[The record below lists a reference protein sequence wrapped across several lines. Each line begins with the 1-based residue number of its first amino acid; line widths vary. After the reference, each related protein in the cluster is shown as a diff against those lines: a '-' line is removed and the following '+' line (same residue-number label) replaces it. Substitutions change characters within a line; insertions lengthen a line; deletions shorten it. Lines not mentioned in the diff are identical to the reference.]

1 VIFVARLTPRHRL
14 QDTRAVPAL
23 GNQFIEIAL
32 GLALIFLVLSLVCS
46 LVQEL
51 ISTGLQWRAKFLER
65 GLRQMLPPAATGA
78 PTGND
83 VLDKVL
89 DSPFVTEKL
98 KSGRIL
104 GRHLRVPA
112 YLPSSTFSRAVT
124 GLLDD
129 SLTVPEDIPQPARE
143 KLEILAREAQGN
155 VDRFRKG
162 VEEWFDATMT
172 RVSAWYK
179 RRARIVLF
187 FVGLVVAGITNA
199 NLINVT
205 DRLWRDDAVRA
216 AVVAQ
221 AQRVAQAEDLDT
233 LKTNTKAAFENTG
246 DVLASV
252 KQFDLPLWW
261 NDANGHPGDLAL
273 HPRPGQDSALGW
285 ALGIL
290 LTAAGLSF
298 GASFWFNVLSRLAQL
313 RGDQSA
319 PARQ

>member
-1 VIFVARLTPRHRL
+1 
-14 QDTRAVPAL
+14 
-23 GNQFIEIAL
+23 
-32 GLALIFLVLSLVCS
+32 
-46 LVQEL
+46 
-51 ISTGLQWRAKFLER
+51 
-65 GLRQMLPPAATGA
+65 MLPPAGGTAAAGA
-78 PTGND
+78 PAEGD
-83 VLDKVL
+83 VLRQVL

-104 GRHLRVPA
+104 GRKLKVPP
-112 YLPSSTFSRAVT
+112 YLPSSTFSRAVL
-124 GLLDD
+124 GVMEEG
-129 SLTVPEDIPQPARE
+129 SLTVPEDVPEPVRE
-143 KLEILAREAQGN
+143 KLEILAREAQGD
-155 VDRFRKG
+155 VGRFRKG

-221 AQRVAQAEDLDT
+221 AQRAAQAQDIGELTKDT
-233 LKTNTKAAFENTG
+233 KTAFESTG

-261 NDANGHPGDLAL
+261 NDANGHPGDLAFD
-273 HPRPGQDSALGW
+273 PKPGQHSLLGW
-285 ALGIL
+285 AIGIL